1 MRADFRLGEWVVHPQ
16 RDCIERG
23 RTTVH
28 VKPKSMAVLE
38 ELARTPGEAVTRSEI
53 FDAVWPGGAV
63 TDDVL
68 TQCIV
73 ELRKAFGDSAR
84 HSRYIETIPKVG
96 FRLLAA
102 VTPCV
107 SADDTATGNESET
120 PVVLSGGPWSPATRV
135 LFVIAST
142 ILLGLVFFWYL
153 SGSRILPPST
163 DMGDIK
169 TLAVLPFVDIS
180 EEQDQ
185 GWYAYGLTEEL
196 INHLAQLEG
205 LQVTGRTASYHFED
219 SDEDPKSI
227 ARALGVRYLL
237 EGSVRTDFN
246 QVRITAQLID
256 TQDGFHTWSKQFDR
270 PREEIFAVQEE
281 IAGAVVAALR
291 IELGVGELGTLRGG
305 TDSVEAYELVM
316 MSKGYQWEN
325 TPKSI
330 IQAIDHV
337 KRALEI
343 DPGYAR
349 AWLRLS
355 GLYINARN
363 IFYDSDETDWMFLSS
378 QALDRARSLEP
389 GLADVKFLTAI
400 IQYNNWDWAGV
411 ERTMNRGSGLEVS
424 SDFNLLSGWT
434 GFLIRVGRIEE
445 SVRFLERKRR
455 LNPWSINSALALGLV
470 YVIGGRIEEG
480 LAEAERAFE
489 LEGFKQ
495 KSVENGLQLALAVN
509 DSDLLLTWLT
519 RAERYLPD
527 SRPLIEAMVE
537 TLGDRGAALTWL
549 RNTFRRTEE
558 HDYMIA
564 HWAAWYGDQELALD
578 AMERLPV
585 PWAFWDTHMSEVR
598 RNPRFKD
605 LVRQVG
611 LERYFREYGWNDF
624 CRPLGEYDFQCE

>member
-1 MRADFRLGEWVVHPQ
+1 MRADFRLGEWIVRPQ

-23 RTTVH
+23 HETVH

-38 ELARTPGEAVTRSEI
+38 ELARTPGEVVTRSEI

-84 HSRYIETIPKVG
+84 HPRFIETIPKVG
-96 FRLLAA
+96 FRVMAA
-102 VTPCV
+102 VTPC
-107 SADDTATGNESET
+107 APAGDPETGDACET
-120 PVVLSGGPWSPATRV
+120 PVVPSGGPWSPATRV
-135 LFVIAST
+135 LFVITST
-142 ILLGLVFFWYL
+142 ILLALVFFWYL
-153 SGSRILPPST
+153 GGSRNLPPPA
-163 DMGDIK
+163 DMGGAR
-169 TLAVLPFVDIS
+169 TLAVLPFIDIS
-180 EEQDQ
+180 EEQNQ

-205 LQVTGRTASYHFED
+205 LQVTGRTASYHFEG

-227 ARALGVRYLL
+227 ATALGVRFLL

-246 QVRITAQLID
+246 QVRITARLID
-256 TQDGFHTWSKQFDR
+256 TQDGFHAWSKRFDR

-281 IAGAVVAALR
+281 IAHAVVAALS
-291 IELGVGELGTLRGG
+291 IELGVGELATVPGG
-305 TDSVEAYELVM
+305 TDSVKAYELVM
-316 MSKGYQWEN
+316 MSKSYQWEN
-325 TPKSI
+325 TPESI

-355 GLYINARN
+355 GLYINAEN
-363 IFYDSDETDWMFLSS
+363 IFYGSDETDWLLLSS
-378 QALDRARSLEP
+378 QALARARSLAP
-389 GLADVKFLTAI
+389 DLADVRFLTAI
-400 IQYNNWDWAGV
+400 IQYKNWDWAGV

-424 SDFNLLSGWT
+424 SDLNLLSGWS
-434 GFLIRVGRIEE
+434 GFLIRVGRIQE

-455 LNPWSINSALALGLV
+455 LNPWSINGALALGLV
-470 YVIGGRIEEG
+470 YVIEGRIEEG

-495 KSVENGLQLALAVN
+495 KSVENGVQLALAVN
-509 DSDLLLTWLT
+509 DRDLLLTWLK
-519 RAERYLPD
+519 RAQRYLPD
-527 SRPLIEAMVE
+527 SRLLIGAMAE
-537 TLGDRGAALTWL
+537 TLDDREAALAWL
-549 RNTFRRTEE
+549 RVTFQRTEE

-585 PWAFWDTHMSEVR
+585 PWAFWDNHMREVR

-611 LERYFREYGWNDF
+611 LEEYFREYGWNDF
-624 CRPLGEYDFQCE
+624 CRPLGADDFQCE